1 MKINRTNETES
12 YRTTVGWIGDFARKV
27 AKNNPPP
34 GPNLA
39 IAKTEKFATIE
50 EKMIDI
56 KNRVGF
62 ENVLVKKEGGDSDSK
77 KVAKENSCKCTK
89 KCKCDKIPHMERILK
104 YIEQIVKNEEE
115 LPSIAVIQKCRED
128 VDLGF
133 DSIDIDVEK
142 LKKHI
147 DKLSGFNKNNDNK
160 NAVYIKHEVK
170 PSDLEDDMA
179 DYYRHGLPNTR

>member
-1 MKINRTNETES
+1 
-12 YRTTVGWIGDFARKV
+12 
-27 AKNNPPP
+27 
-34 GPNLA
+34 
-39 IAKTEKFATIE
+39 
-50 EKMIDI
+50 
-56 KNRVGF
+56 
-62 ENVLVKKEGGDSDSK
+62 
-77 KVAKENSCKCTK
+77 
-89 KCKCDKIPHMERILK
+89 MERILK

-115 LPSIAVIQKCRED
+115 LPSIAVIEKCRED